1 MTGLRGCA
9 TVIARVLAG
18 LAALAFIVSLPVT
31 LLARNLAVVIFEPQA
46 LTQVVSDRLLASGL
60 LRQAVVDN
68 VFGGEASLEGLSL
81 QSAAQYLTPPE
92 REAMIDLLVPEAWVR
107 DQVLRVT
114 TDFFAWFDSPATRL
128 VLTVDTTPLAARLG
142 GEAAAGVVETIVA
155 SWPECTLEA
164 VGQMLGIG
172 EVPGQEGFPFCE
184 PSEPLRGVMV
194 RSLAGAMRLMGEALP
209 ARLPIVDQSFDD
221 TANLLRAKEQVRLV
235 RFVARWGILV
245 SLSLLGVIMAL
256 AVRSWRGLARWWG
269 IPLLLGGLI
278 AFLPVLLGGRFLHLL
293 ITQMTAGLGG
303 IPPLAEL
310 AEALGGA
317 IGAAVLRPQTL
328 QAAAVSG
335 LGLLLWVLS
344 LLGRR
349 APMKTQVLV
358 DEVPPAAQAPLVERA
373 GPEDGKDRPSGMFG

>member
-1 MTGLRGCA
+1 MSGLKGCA
-9 TVIARVLAG
+9 TFVARVLAG
-18 LAALAFIVSLPVT
+18 VAALAFIVSLPVT
-31 LLARNLAVVIFEPQA
+31 LLARNIAVVIFEPQA

-60 LRQAVVDN
+60 LRQTVVDS

-81 QSAAQYLTPPE
+81 QSVTQYLTPQE

-142 GEAAAGVVETIVA
+142 GEAAGVVEAIVS

-164 VGQMLGIG
+164 IGQMLGIG
-172 EVPGQEGFPFCE
+172 AVPGKEGFPFCE
-184 PSEPLRGVMV
+184 PSEPLRGVIV

-209 ARLPIVDQSFDD
+209 ARLPIVDQGFDD
-221 TANLLRAKEQVRLV
+221 TANLLRVKEQVRLV
-235 RFVARWGILV
+235 RFVARWGVLV

-278 AFLPVLLGGRFLHLL
+278 AFLPVLLGDRFLHLL
-293 ITQMTAGLGG
+293 ITRMTAGLGG

-317 IGAAVLRPQTL
+317 IGTAVLRPQTV
-328 QAAAVSG
+328 QAAEVSG

-349 APMKTQVLV
+349 GPKKSHARSA
-358 DEVPPAAQAPLVERA
+358 EVPAAAQAPLVGRA
-373 GPEDGKDRPSGMFG
+373 EPEDAKDRPSGMFG